1 MERICE
7 YCITLNAGILTAEH
21 ADFTYFSP
29 TQSKSLSHLLLMFFR
44 LCSSSK
50 CSPVEGAAE
59 VVRGEQDAPLIML
72 SMLY

>member
-29 TQSKSLSHLLLMFFR
+29 TQSKSLSHLLLC
-44 LCSSSK
+44 LSDCVLHQSAHQLKVQQKSS
-50 CSPVEGAAE
+50 E
-59 VVRGEQDAPLIML
+59 VNKMRHL
-72 SMLY
+72 